1 MTGCVYDKDHMSAV
15 WIKNRSES
23 DPRICEVTLALQ
35 RKLTTR
41 EAPTNCTR
49 DTIEQIMDDFL

>member
-1 MTGCVYDKDHMSAV
+1 MTGCAYDKDHMSAL

-35 RKLTTR
+35 RKLTQH
-41 EAPTNCTR
+41 EKLQ
-49 DTIEQIMDDFL
+49 QIA